1 MSNGYDTSSLEVLEG
16 LEAVRKRPAM
26 YIGGVDSRGLHHL
39 VWEILDN
46 CIDEHMNGHAGHIQV
61 TLHADHRSITIAD
74 DGRGVPVDV
83 HPKYKKP
90 GLEIVLTMLHAGGK
104 FSDKN
109 YTRAGGL
116 HGVGASVVN
125 ALSKDLV
132 AVVKR
137 NGFEY
142 RQEYQRGKPVTPLQ
156 KVGPF
161 RGHGT
166 SIFFRPDEQIFAKPQ
181 FVPDLI
187 RAHLED
193 AAFIHRGLKIT
204 YTDEA
209 KKETVVFSSPNG
221 IADYLAKLL
230 AEGTRKPIIET
241 PFELVKDELQVV
253 LTWTEATDEH
263 VRCYANGIR
272 NAAGGTHEA
281 GLRQAIVKAIR
292 DYIETHRIP
301 IKGLTIEA
309 QDIREG
315 VLCVLS
321 VFLKEPQ
328 FQGQTKEK
336 LLNQN
341 ITAEVDGIVRPALE
355 NWLNTNATI
364 ADRIVGRIILAARAR
379 EASREAAAEVKRKRA
394 ANPRLN
400 LPGKLADCMTT
411 NQEQSELF
419 LVEGDSAGGSAK
431 SGRFSQFQAI
441 LPLRGKVL
449 NSEGMT
455 TSKALQNQEL
465 SDLVQAL
472 GAGFGDS
479 FNISRLRYGKIVLLM
494 DADYDGHHISTL
506 LLTFFFRHL
515 PELVRKGR
523 LYIAKPPLYK
533 IKVGKNE
540 TFWAHDDVHKEKLL
554 SGLRANAKPEITRF
568 KGLGEMSAQAL
579 RETTLDPKNRT
590 LLQVQVDSELEAD
603 KTFVTLLGKEPQLR
617 YNFIMESAGLADE
630 LDV

>member
-1 MSNGYDTSSLEVLEG
+1 MSDGYSTQSLEVLEG

-26 YIGGVDSRGLHHL
+26 YIGGVDPRGLHHL

-74 DGRGVPVDV
+74 DGRGIPVEV
-83 HPKYKKP
+83 HPKFKKT

-109 YTRAGGL
+109 YNRAGGL

-125 ALSKDLV
+125 ALSKDLT
-132 AVVKR
+132 AIVKR
-137 NGFEY
+137 GGFEY
-142 RQEYQRGKPVTPLQ
+142 MQEFHRGKPVAPMK

-166 SIFFRPDEQIFAKPQ
+166 SIFFRPDEQIFTRPQ
-181 FVPDLI
+181 FVPETI

-204 YTDEA
+204 YTDEQ

-221 IADYLAKLL
+221 IADYLAKLIVD
-230 AEGTRKPIIET
+230 GNRKPIIEQ
-241 PFELVKDELQVV
+241 PFEFMKEELQVV
-253 LTWTEATDEH
+253 LTWTESTDEH

-272 NAAGGTHEA
+272 NAAGGTHEN
-281 GLRQAIVKAIR
+281 GLRQAIVRSIR
-292 DYIETHRIP
+292 NYIETHRIP
-301 IKGLTIEA
+301 VKGLTIEA

-315 VLCVLS
+315 IVGVLS
-321 VFLKEPQ
+321 VFLKDPQ

-336 LLNQN
+336 LLNQET
-341 ITAEVDGIVRPALE
+341 TAEVEGLVRPALE
-355 NWLNTNATI
+355 NWLNNNASV

-379 EASREAAAEVKRKRA
+379 EASREAAADVKRKRA
-394 ANPRLN
+394 ASPRLN
-400 LPGKLADCMTT
+400 LPGKLADCTTT

-431 SGRFSQFQAI
+431 SGRFSHFQAI

-449 NSEGMT
+449 NSEGIS
-455 TSKALQNQEL
+455 TSKALQNAEL

-472 GAGFGDS
+472 GAGFGDG
-479 FNISRLRYGKIVLLM
+479 FNIQRLRYGKIILLM

-515 PELVRKGR
+515 PEIVRKGR

-540 TFWAHDDVHKEKLL
+540 TFWAHDDRHKEKLIAT
-554 SGLRANAKPEITRF
+554 LRANAKPEITRF
-568 KGLGEMSAQAL
+568 KGLGEMSAQSL

-590 LLQVQVDSELEAD
+590 LLQVNIESELEAD
-603 KTFVTLLGKEPQLR
+603 KTFVTLLGKEPHLR
-617 YNFIMESAGLADE
+617 YNFIMESAGMADE